1 MPYKI
6 RKLPKQSLYKV
17 YGERGNALSK
27 KGLSLVKAKKQLTA
41 VNLSELRQQGRIP
54 PRKVKK

>member
-6 RKLPKQSLYKV
+6 RKLPKQQLYKV
-17 YGERGNALSK
+17 YGERGNPLSK
-27 KGLSLVKAKKQLTA
+27 KGLPLARAKKQLTA